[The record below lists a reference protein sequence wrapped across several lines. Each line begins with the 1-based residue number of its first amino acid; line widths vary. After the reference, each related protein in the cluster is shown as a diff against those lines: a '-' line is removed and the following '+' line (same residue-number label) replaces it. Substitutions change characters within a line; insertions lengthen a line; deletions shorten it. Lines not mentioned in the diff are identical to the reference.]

1 MRLKRPMK
9 NNKFLKVLS
18 KTENSVD
25 LLFYGDIV
33 STASNFFHEDKC
45 PNDVADFLKE
55 ANGRD
60 LNVYINS
67 CGGNVFAG
75 YAIYNQLKRYS
86 GKVNVFI
93 DGLAGSIASIIA
105 FAGDTLTMPKNTYL
119 MIHKPFCTSCGNS
132 EELRKTADTLDRL
145 ETSILGIYEEH
156 LQEGVNTETVKEMLK
171 AETWLS
177 AEETEKYFKIT
188 VTDENKAVAYCNVNN
203 LTNIPVQI
211 KTALNKTVTKDELL
225 QAKLNLI
232 RIKRKD
238 F

>member
-1 MRLKRPMK
+1 M
-9 NNKFLKVLS
+9 NNDKFLKVLN
-18 KTENSVD
+18 KTENAVD

-33 STASNFFHEDKC
+33 CSANDFFPDDKC
-45 PNDVADFLKE
+45 PKDVADFLKE
-55 ANGRD
+55 ANGRE

-67 CGGNVFAG
+67 GGGNVFAG

-86 GKVNVFI
+86 GKVNVFV
-93 DGLAGSIASIIA
+93 DGLAGSIASVIA
-105 FAGDTLTMPKNTYL
+105 FAGDTLTMPKNTFL
-119 MIHKPFCTSCGNS
+119 MVHKPFCMSCGNS
-132 EELRKTADTLDRL
+132 DELRKTADTLDRL

-156 LQEGVNTETVKEMLK
+156 LNNGISIETVKEMLK

-177 AEETEKYFKIT
+177 AEDTQKFFNIT
-188 VTDENKAVAYCNVNN
+188 VAEENKAVAYCDVNDLVNV
-203 LTNIPVQI
+203 PEQI
-211 KTALNKTVTKDELL
+211 KTALNKTATNPKDELM

>member
-1 MRLKRPMK
+1 MK
-9 NNKFLKVLS
+9 NNKFLKVLN
-18 KTENSVD
+18 KTKNSVD

-33 STASNFFHEDKC
+33 STANDFFPDDKC
-45 PNDVADFLKE
+45 PKDVADFLNE

-86 GKVNVFI
+86 GKVNIFV
-93 DGLAGSIASIIA
+93 DGLAGSIASVIA

-119 MIHKPFCTSCGNS
+119 MVHKPFCMSCGNS
-132 EELRKTADTLDRL
+132 DELRKTADTLDRL
-145 ETSILGIYEEH
+145 ETSLLEIYEEH

-203 LTNIPVQI
+203 LTNIPEQI
-211 KTALNKTVTKDELL
+211 KTALNKTVTNPKVELL

>member
-1 MRLKRPMK
+1 MK
-9 NNKFLKVLS
+9 NDKFLKVLN
-18 KTENSVD
+18 KTENTVD

-33 STASNFFHEDKC
+33 SSACEFYPDDKC
-45 PNDVADFLKE
+45 PKDVADFLKD

-67 CGGNVFAG
+67 GGGNVFAG

-86 GKVNVFI
+86 GKVNVYV
-93 DGLAGSIASIIA
+93 DGLAGSIASVIA
-105 FAGDTLTMPKNTYL
+105 FAGDTLTMPKNTFL
-119 MIHKPFCTSCGNS
+119 MIHKPYCGIIGNS
-132 EELRKTADTLDRL
+132 DELRKVADNLDRL
-145 ETSILGIYEEH
+145 ETSLLGIYEEH
-156 LQEGVNTETVKEMLK
+156 LNDNVDIETIKQMVS

-177 AEETEKYFKIT
+177 AEDAQKYFKIS
-188 VTDENKAVAYCNVNN
+188 VTEENKAVAYCNVSDFANVPQKIKETIN
-203 LTNIPVQI
+203 
-211 KTALNKTVTKDELL
+211 KTATNPKNELL